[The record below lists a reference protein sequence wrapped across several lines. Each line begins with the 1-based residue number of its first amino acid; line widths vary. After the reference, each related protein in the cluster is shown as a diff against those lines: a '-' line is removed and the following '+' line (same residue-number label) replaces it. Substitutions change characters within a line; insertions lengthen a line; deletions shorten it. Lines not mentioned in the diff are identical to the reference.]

1 MAFLKV
7 GTIHL
12 GVILDELA
20 LASQISVGCRP
31 ILQGFFKLGQGIVLH
46 GLILKLSDHFF
57 LLLLVQLH
65 SGVVLS
71 LMARLSIKVVEVA
84 QLAILIRHKRVRI
97 LLLVAIH
104 TLLTH
109 QFTF

>member
-12 GVILDELA
+12 VVILDELA
-20 LASQISVGCRP
+20 LAAQVSVGCRP
-31 ILQGFFKLGQGIVLH
+31 ILQGFLQLGQGVVLH
-46 GLILKLSDHFF
+46 GLILELSDHLF

-71 LMARLSIKVVEVA
+71 LMTRLPVKVVEVA
-84 QLAILIRHKRVRI
+84 QLTILIRHKGVRI
-97 LLLVAIH
+97 SLLFANHSLPAD
-104 TLLTH
+104 
-109 QFTF
+109 